1 MLPLLHLSDATR
13 NAELVTIDC
22 GLTASQEKSLSL
34 LLPTSLSGRL
44 LPSLLMRN
52 PMSMDIYQ
60 RWALLRPL
68 RVLKDNLIPENTEE
82 FEGEQPSRN
91 GSNC

>member
-22 GLTASQEKSLSL
+22 GLTASQEMSLSL

-44 LPSLLMRN
+44 WPSLLMRK
-52 PMSMDIYQ
+52 PYVDGYVSTLGS
-60 RWALLRPL
+60 AETSSS
-68 RVLKDNLIPENTEE
+68 V
-82 FEGEQPSRN
+82 EG
-91 GSNC
+91 